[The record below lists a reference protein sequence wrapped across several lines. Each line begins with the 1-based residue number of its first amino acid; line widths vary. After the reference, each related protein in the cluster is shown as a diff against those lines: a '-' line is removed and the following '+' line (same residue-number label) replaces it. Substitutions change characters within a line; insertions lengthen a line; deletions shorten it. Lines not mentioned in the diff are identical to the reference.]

1 MVMAL
6 GGYRPGA
13 PIGHPPLSCRRS
25 FSSMTIRLS
34 IVAVSLRS
42 VYAIGF
48 ARRSAQYRLA
58 QSMISRTIRWAS
70 LAILLCVAGCGF
82 VRDEAL
88 DGPYRLVAVDI
99 PEDMSLCRSVDI
111 KGDCLSDGLP
121 GPTVFQAGS
130 NSQYIVFS
138 RHPRRGNE
146 APLRSVSEFYY
157 ISRQAN
163 ERDIRTPVSLS
174 GPFNELEYQQE
185 KRRLQL
191 PEFSTIF
198 ADLK

>member
-1 MVMAL
+1 M
-6 GGYRPGA
+6 
-13 PIGHPPLSCRRS
+13 
-25 FSSMTIRLS
+25 
-34 IVAVSLRS
+34 
-42 VYAIGF
+42 
-48 ARRSAQYRLA
+48 
-58 QSMISRTIRWAS
+58 RWAS

-82 VRDEAL
+82 VRDDAL
-88 DGPYRLVAVDI
+88 DGPYRLVAIDI
-99 PEDMSLCRSVDI
+99 SEDMSLCRSI
-111 KGDCLSDGLP
+111 GTKGDCSGDGLP

-130 NSQYIVFS
+130 NSQYIVFT

-146 APLRSVSEFYY
+146 APNRSVSEFYY

-163 ERDIRTPVSLS
+163 EWDARMRVSVS

-191 PEFSTIF
+191 PEFSRVF